1 MKKFTVGGVQNIEDY
16 LEGIATEWM
25 TNAVTDHF
33 EVEIEEL
40 SQEQILEVQEFCDE
54 ADDGGYGYGL
64 VATGLRSVIN
74 QWEEEVGWK
83 NED

>member
-1 MKKFTVGGVQNIEDY
+1 MEKFTIHKIHKLEDY
-16 LEGIATEWM
+16 LEQIATDWM

>member
-1 MKKFTVGGVQNIEDY
+1 MEKFTIHKIHKLEDY
-16 LEGIATEWM
+16 LEQIATDWM

-54 ADDGGYGYGL
+54 AEELRYGYGT
-64 VATGLRSVIN
+64 VAAGLRAVIY

>member
-25 TNAVTDHF
+25 TNAVTEHF
-33 EVEIEEL
+33 GVEIEKL

-54 ADDGGYGYGL
+54 AEELRYGYGT
-64 VATGLRSVIN
+64 VAAGLSAVIY
-74 QWEEEVGWK
+74 QWEESQGQD